1 MMKYNSIKVIGR
13 SDYVMMGPI
22 ELRQP
27 IPTPSINMID
37 PFVLLHHYG
46 PYHIDEANN
55 PFDLGPHPHRGF
67 EPITFL
73 IQGEQLHRDSLN
85 NESIVRSGDVQWT
98 TAGRGIIHAE
108 GPTQEFVRKGG
119 TLEGIQL
126 WLNLPASKKM
136 IPANYQH
143 VKNEDFDVIRSVD
156 EKVSIQVI
164 AGELDGVKGK
174 IKTQTAVNAF
184 MIDIEKEG
192 IHELKFPKSHQG
204 LIYLLNG
211 KVSINDDI
219 ELELD
224 QSQLLHFEQDG
235 EGFKISGQQQ
245 SKLLLLSGEP
255 LNESVQSWGPY
266 VMNNQTEIMEAMRD
280 YQQGKM
286 GFLPVR

>member
-1 MMKYNSIKVIGR
+1 MKYNSIKAIGR